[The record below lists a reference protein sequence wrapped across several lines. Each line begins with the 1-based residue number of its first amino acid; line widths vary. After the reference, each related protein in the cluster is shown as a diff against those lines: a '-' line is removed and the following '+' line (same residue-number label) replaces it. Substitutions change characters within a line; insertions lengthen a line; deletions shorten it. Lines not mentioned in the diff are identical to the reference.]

1 LEVLGAEEAGGAA
14 AKIEGLEG
22 WIFKWLKIP
31 LNPPLRKWETSCFLQ
46 DGLDVR
52 GHRGLAVGEGIEVA
66 VTAFPDAERDMY
78 VETFHSESPLTIFS
92 LVHFGLMPKVFSSA
106 DSKARSLLLVILG
119 K

>member
-1 LEVLGAEEAGGAA
+1 LEVFRAEEAGGAA
-14 AKIEGLEG
+14 AEVEGLESG
-22 WIFKWLKIP
+22 IFRWLQIP

-66 VTAFPDAERDMY
+66 VAAFPDAERD
-78 VETFHSESPLTIFS
+78 VDIKAFHSESPLTLLSPFA
-92 LVHFGLMPKVFSSA
+92 LE
-106 DSKARSLLLVILG
+106 RSLPLLILG